1 MIQIN
6 LLPKEE
12 QLPEPRLASIRIP
25 RAKVVLPVVSAVAIL
40 LPLAGMY
47 AMQQA
52 RIASL
57 RADISQTETEM
68 QRLRPQIE
76 RISQLTAEREELNT
90 RLSVI
95 QGLTR
100 DRYLPVMMMDN
111 LADEVPDYLWLTR
124 LAQTSPGQ
132 VQVEGL
138 SFSNL
143 MVAELM
149 TRMEETELFDGVGL
163 VVAERAKQSRSGPRP
178 LLSFTL
184 TARVKP

>member
-12 QLPEPRLASIRIP
+12 RLPEPRLASVRIP
-25 RAKVVLPVVSAVAIL
+25 RARVVLPVISAVAVL

-57 RADISQTETEM
+57 RADISQTQAEM
-68 QRLRPQIE
+68 QRLQPQID
-76 RISQLTAEREELNT
+76 RIAQLTTEREGLNT
-90 RLSVI
+90 RLTVI

-100 DRYLPVMMMDN
+100 DRYLPVMVMDH

-124 LAQTSPGQ
+124 LAQTGPGTLT
-132 VQVEGL
+132 VEGL

-149 TRMEETELFDGVGL
+149 SRMEETDLFDGVGL
-163 VVAERAKQSRSGPRP
+163 VVAERAKQGRSGPRP